1 MAKEDWL
8 QNEIQK
14 LAKVLAKLLRLKL
27 AGEDEKI
34 VWEANEALKDL
45 PGFIDD
51 KLTAEEIAQ
60 LLIENLQGVGQA
72 KIFSEILKE
81 KALAQER
88 QEAMPEALK
97 SFEIALH
104 LAVWVDE
111 NERIFSFESADNIAF
126 LREKLATR
134 TSDL

>member
-14 LAKVLAKLLRLKL
+14 LAKVLARLLRLKL
-27 AGEDEKI
+27 AGEDDKI

-45 PGFIDD
+45 PGFNDD
-51 KLTAEEIAQ
+51 KLIAEEIAK
-60 LLIENLQGVGQA
+60 LLIENLQGVSQA
-72 KIFSEILKE
+72 KAFSEIFKE

-88 QEAMPEALK
+88 LEAMPEALK

-104 LAVWVDE
+104 LAVWADE
-111 NERIFSFESADNIAF
+111 NERVFSFESVDNIAF
-126 LREKLATR
+126 LREKLAAKT
-134 TSDL
+134 TDL